1 MKTAALLTCRPD
13 AAGWFYSEPG
23 LRPDSL
29 HLHLGLSVTKL
40 RRSKFSC
47 SPNML
52 KWSEKSCWG
61 NKRAALRA
69 AVCLLHQPTD
79 EMHPECHLIWN
90 PLSRH
95 RRVGKRSASASERKQ
110 LLLHGRTDWSGSCK
124 KRLTLNT
131 SIYTHRRRKWLTR
144 SACPTVC
151 QQTYGASHLTVT
163 WSLIGRR
170 RAKRSECK
178 VTESPRS
185 GGKLGLRVC
194 DLSPRGCFCGGHE
207 YSKEVGGAGGVSGRR
222 GGQSLCLKRSFTL
235 DEEIPTNR
243 CQN

>member
-40 RRSKFSC
+40 RRSKFSY

-52 KWSEKSCWG
+52 KWSEKSRWR

-124 KRLTLNT
+124 KTPHIKHVYL
-131 SIYTHRRRKWLTR
+131 YTQEEEVTHTQRVPDCL
-144 SACPTVC
+144 PTN
-151 QQTYGASHLTVT
+151 L
-163 WSLIGRR
+163 
-170 RAKRSECK
+170 
-178 VTESPRS
+178 
-185 GGKLGLRVC
+185 
-194 DLSPRGCFCGGHE
+194 
-207 YSKEVGGAGGVSGRR
+207 
-222 GGQSLCLKRSFTL
+222 RSFSFDCYVIADRETTCKTL
-235 DEEIPTNR
+235 WM
-243 CQN
+243 